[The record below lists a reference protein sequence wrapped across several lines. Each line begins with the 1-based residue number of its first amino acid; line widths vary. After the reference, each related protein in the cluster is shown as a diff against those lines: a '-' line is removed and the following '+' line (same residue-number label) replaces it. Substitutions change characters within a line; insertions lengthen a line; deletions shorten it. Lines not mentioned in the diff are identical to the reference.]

1 MAIKD
6 FAVRVGHEEIGRIL
20 NLKENLNQKE
30 LLLSYAPH
38 YEQLGWA
45 LVAMK
50 APEGT
55 PLDLDLNRPAEDW
68 AQQLSDAGADQF
80 QVNIGI
86 RTGKASRLLVLEVNK
101 GEGALSLDQCGDW
114 RADCVA
120 ETGGCR
126 EQHYYFL
133 PPEGQ
138 NPPSFFLAPQV
149 LIYGEGGMVLTPPS
163 LEPQAREPWRWL
175 RPPWENPPQPPKPAV
190 WQFLKD
196 YLPAAM
202 VTPEVPSWTEIY
214 RVIASHGAVLQ
225 SLLVP
230 PTSQDDYYQ
239 TILKTALAVGLRES
253 SVLLGL
259 LWHAPH
265 GGGRHN
271 PDKWDYFQQLVTQAR
286 AKPDG
291 YPWLPALPARL
302 DGSDPHQIAPAPGNP
317 SPAAMP
323 PGMDALDMLAGGGP
337 ADLGLQDKDGASAP
351 RFDQS
356 VSGQFFQLLAGLGE
370 KVIME
375 SCRYEAMLG
384 GLNTK
389 AGDIGRLVSQWEQC
403 FAGSSPP
410 TAESE
415 PKPPAGTV
423 EFGWDSVVNVNA
435 YKKQQATE
443 IQAAAADFLT
453 RNPDLAGDRHKVQM
467 VIFCLKNYITI
478 NPEYAALPFREK
490 LDRAGGMARG
500 FLQMKGTAS

>member
-6 FAVRVGHEEIGRIL
+6 FAVRVGQEEIGRIL

-38 YEQLGWA
+38 YRKLGWA

-50 APEGT
+50 APAGT
-55 PLDLDLNRPAEDW
+55 PLDLDLSRPAEEW
-68 AQQLSDAGADQF
+68 ARQLSEAGADQF
-80 QVNIGI
+80 QVNLGI
-86 RTGKASRLLVLEVNK
+86 RTGKVSKLLVLEVNK
-101 GEGALSLDQCGDW
+101 GEGALSLDQYGDW
-114 RADCVA
+114 RAECVS

-133 PPEGQ
+133 PSGGQ

-163 LEPQAREPWRWL
+163 LEPRAREPWRWL
-175 RPPWENPPQPPKPAV
+175 LPPWENPPQPPKPAV

-202 VTPEVPSWTEIY
+202 VTPEAPSWTEIY
-214 RVIASHGAVLQ
+214 QAIASHGSVLQ
-225 SLLVP
+225 ALLSP
-230 PTSQDDYYQ
+230 SPSQDDYYQ
-239 TILKTALAVGLRES
+239 TILKTALGVGLRDP

-286 AKPDG
+286 TKPDG

-302 DGSDPHQIAPAPGNP
+302 DGSDPLQIASAPGSP
-317 SPAAMP
+317 SPAAMSP
-323 PGMDALDMLAGGGP
+323 DMDALDMLAGGGP

-370 KVIME
+370 KVITE

-384 GLNTK
+384 GLKTK
-389 AGDIGRLVSQWEQC
+389 AGDIDRLVSQWEQW

-410 TAESE
+410 SGAEAE
-415 PKPPAGTV
+415 PKSTAGTV
-423 EFGWDSVVNVNA
+423 EFGWDSVVNGNV
-435 YKKQQATE
+435 YKKQQAME

-467 VIFCLKNYITI
+467 VVFCLKNYITI
-478 NPEYAALPFREK
+478 NPEYAGLPFREK
-490 LDRAGGMARG
+490 LERAGGMARG
-500 FLQMKGTAS
+500 FLQMKGTA

>member
-1 MAIKD
+1 LAIKD
-6 FAVRVGHEEIGRIL
+6 FAVRVGQEEMGRIL

-38 YEQLGWA
+38 YQQLGWV
-45 LVAMK
+45 LVGMK

-55 PLDLDLNRPAEDW
+55 PLDLDLSRPVEHW
-68 AQQLSDAGADQF
+68 GQQLSEAGADQSA
-80 QVNIGI
+80 VNIGI

-101 GEGALSLDQCGDW
+101 GEGALSLDQYGEW

-120 ETGGCR
+120 ETAGCR

-133 PPEGQ
+133 PPGGQ

-175 RPPWENPPQPPKPAV
+175 RPPWETPPQPPKPAV
-190 WQFLKD
+190 WQFLKE

-202 VTPEVPSWTEIY
+202 VTPEVLSWAEVY
-214 RVIASHGAVLQ
+214 QAVVAHGSVLQ
-225 SLLVP
+225 ALLGP
-230 PTSQDDYYQ
+230 PASQNDYYQ
-239 TILKTALAVGLRES
+239 AILKTALGVGLRDPS
-253 SVLLGL
+253 LLLGL

-271 PDKWDYFQQLVTQAR
+271 PDKLDYFQQLVTQAR
-286 AKPDG
+286 TQPDG
-291 YPWLPALPARL
+291 YPWLPALPTRQ
-302 DGSDPHQIAPAPGNP
+302 DGADSHHLAPAAVT
-317 SPAAMP
+317 SVPASRP
-323 PGMDALDMLAGGGP
+323 PDMDALDLLAGRGP
-337 ADLGLQDKDGASAP
+337 TDPGLQDKDGASAP

-389 AGDIGRLVSQWEQC
+389 AGDIDRLVSQWEQC

-410 TAESE
+410 TAGFE
-415 PKPPAGTV
+415 PKPAAGTV

-453 RNPDLAGDRHKVQM
+453 RNPDLASDRHKVQM

-500 FLQMKGTAS
+500 FLQMKGAAS